1 MSWAPPP
8 PVLDSAVHAAL
19 PASLRKP
26 GVVTEWSRANKGG
39 AAVDSFIE
47 GPCFDP
53 QGNLYIV
60 DIPHGRI
67 FRIAASGMFAGS
79 PASGV
84 AAAPEWQ
91 LVAEY
96 DGEPNGLAWHPQH
109 KLLIADYKNGV
120 LALDPT
126 FDPTLD
132 PAHGGSLRTP
142 TVVIARR
149 NGERFKGPN
158 DLIVARN
165 GDIYFTD
172 QGQTGLSDPT
182 GRVYRLAPSG
192 RLDCLLANG
201 PSPNGLVLDAEEKV
215 LFVAMTRDNAVWR
228 LPLQADGGTS
238 KVGRFAS
245 FHGTSGPDGLA
256 MDAHGNLFVAHASLG
271 SVFVLTP
278 HGEPL
283 ARIASCAGRTL
294 TNVAFDPRDAQRL
307 FITDSST
314 GSVLSARCALGG

>member
-1 MSWAPPP
+1 MNWAPPP
-8 PVLDSAVHAAL
+8 PVLATTVYTAM
-19 PASLRKP
+19 PASRRKP
-26 GVVTEWSRANKGG
+26 DVVTEWSRANKGG
-39 AAVDSFIE
+39 AAIDSFIE

-53 QGNLYIV
+53 QGNLYVV

-67 FRIAASGMFAGS
+67 FRIAAPDASAVSAPFAAS
-79 PASGV
+79 VASGIP
-84 AAAPEWQ
+84 ADTLEWH

-96 DGEPNGLAWHPQH
+96 DGEPNGLAWHPEH

-120 LALDPT
+120 LALDPMSANG
-126 FDPTLD
+126 PRA
-132 PAHGGSLRTP
+132 PHA
-142 TVVIARR
+142 VIARR

-182 GRVYRLAPSG
+182 GRVYRLAPDG

-201 PSPNGLVLDAEEKV
+201 PSPNGLVLDADEKV

-256 MDAHGNLFVAHASLG
+256 MDAHGNLFVAHASLAA
-271 SVFVLTP
+271 VFVLNP

-283 ARIASCAGRTL
+283 ARIASCAGRTI
-294 TNVAFDPRDAQRL
+294 TNVALDPRDPQRL

-314 GSVLSARCALGG
+314 GSVLTARLSSDG